1 MFSKWSHEKR
11 ADILTNEEP
20 NTTNEEPDADI
31 SAADSDQIVL
41 LLVLGKKMIG
51 WLHCI
56 MIFGIL
62 VL

>member
-1 MFSKWSHEKR
+1 MKR